1 MNTALRPR
9 FRTCTPSLGL
19 IGPAPLLHPTQR
31 TGLLGLASQTIMH
44 GGGGGRGRGRNY
56 HGGGTG
62 GRGRGGGGGGGRGSY
77 YKEKYGSK
85 NKRGR
90 PVSMEESEY
99 EPSPASA
106 SSPSASAS
114 GGQRSNGNDRDLQN
128 ALRRIDGSGY
138 AAYRSIEGSYDF
150 SFFTL
155 FVDHTQSDPF
165 APPSNFRVRVS
176 HQQAKFPLDH
186 YSSPIRATAT
196 ADWLTRCFY
205 NYVRQHNLDVRTE
218 GAGWGSPKGG
228 EVTIDKPSQHVLQ
241 RTSVIISDFGIEARF
256 NVALPARGRSVL
268 GEWAATILCEKV
280 PSIVRNT
287 LFYDKMDAKALQEHV
302 LCAEDQDALRNMLDK
317 EGLICFVRNGA
328 ILPRASGA
336 SDLPMSSQDSPV
348 PFKSP
353 QALERTL
360 TLPNAGKVIGMGIP
374 KGITLIVGGGFHG
387 KTTLLNA
394 LEVGVYNHVVGDGRE
409 LVASVE
415 SSVKIRSED
424 GRNIEKVDISPF
436 INNLPGGKSTEAF
449 CSKDASGSTSQAANI
464 MEALEV
470 GAKVLLVDEDSSATN
485 FMIRDHRM
493 QMLVS
498 KEKEP
503 ITPFIYKIRSLYEDY
518 GVSSVLVIGGSGDY
532 FDVADNVIM
541 MESYVPVD
549 ATARAKEIAAT
560 VRTNRE
566 EEGGAVS
573 IFYVPIPN
581 LIKQNKGLHFGSITA
596 RAPILSSIGEA
607 LKGGQDKVK
616 VASLSTILFGE
627 VELDLSAVEQIVE
640 KSQTRAIA
648 DALRNFYYQRS
659 STPTSSSSSSAA
671 SWATLKELVEGLARA
686 FDSADGLDVLD
697 MRRRMGN
704 YSRPRTFE
712 IAAALNRLRTLQV
725 RQVSDA
731 EIIDGDDQKKRE

>member
-1 MNTALRPR
+1 ME
-9 FRTCTPSLGL
+9 
-19 IGPAPLLHPTQR
+19 
-31 TGLLGLASQTIMH
+31 
-44 GGGGGRGRGRNY
+44 GGRGRTY

-90 PVSMEESEY
+90 PASMEESEY
-99 EPSPASA
+99 EPSPASP
-106 SSPSASAS
+106 SSPSAS

-138 AAYRSIEGSYDF
+138 AAYRSVEGSYDF

-302 LCAEDQDALRNMLDK
+302 LCVEDQDALRNMLDK

-348 PFKSP
+348 AFKSP
-353 QALERTL
+353 ASLERTL

-394 LEVGVYNHVVGDGRE
+394 LEVGVYNHIVGDGRE

-541 MESYVPVD
+541 MESYVPID

-560 VRTNRE
+560 IRTNRE
-566 EEGGAVS
+566 EEG
-573 IFYVPIPN
+573 
-581 LIKQNKGLHFGSITA
+581 GLHFGSITA

-648 DALRNFYYQRS
+648 DALRNFYYQRN
-659 STPTSSSSSSAA
+659 STPTTSSSPAA

-725 RQVSDA
+725 SQIPDA
-731 EIIDGDDQKKRE
+731 EINMALVDDDHHQKQRE